1 MTKNPTIWNKNAIDS
16 LHFSWDYILGYNK
29 TWNFA
34 IGERESGKSVNSWMK
49 IFNAFYYRKQPSLV
63 IRRQMADITSVY
75 LGDTEKILNKFLLPE
90 NQIRLYFLKGDIDH
104 GVGDVR
110 IGSASEF
117 LSSQAKIK
125 ALPVLFRVAALSTPM
140 SRLKSN
146 VLINTAYFFYDEFIA
161 NTVGGE
167 KYLIGDEYF
176 LIQEL
181 YTTYN
186 RESKK
191 KIRIIACGNP
201 YSIYNPI
208 FSALGVDSAC
218 LKPGAFISDD
228 DYAIDCFQVPNELKK
243 LILERNPMYQFDET
257 YKRYAFGG
265 EAINDANIRIHKT
278 EPKGFKLR
286 WVFKI
291 GNDYLSIHQG
301 SGIFEDEP
309 ATFWICNHKGDW
321 LSKISKNRRIIVFD
335 YVDLIKNAV
344 RFEKKDFVTFL
355 SLKQAMNNRKVIY
368 NSVDAEYMLTDILDA
383 SSSH

>member
-1 MTKNPTIWNKNAIDS
+1 MARTPIIWNNEVIDD
-16 LHFSWDYILGYNK
+16 LHFSWDYIFGYDK
-29 TWNFA
+29 TWNFV

-49 IFNAFYYRKQPSLV
+49 IYNAFYFRNQPSLV

-75 LGDTEKILNKFLLPE
+75 LGDTEKVLNKFLLPE
-90 NQIRLYFLKGDIDH
+90 NQIRLYFLKGDIEH

-110 IGSASEF
+110 VGSASEF

-146 VLINTAYFFYDEFIA
+146 VLTDTAYFFFDEFIA
-161 NTVGGE
+161 NTIGGE
-167 KYLIGDEYF
+167 KYLSGDEHF

-191 KIRIIACGNP
+191 RIKIIACGNP

-208 FSALGVDSAC
+208 FSALGVDSGR
-218 LKPGAFISDD
+218 LKPGAFISEK
-228 DYAIDCFQVPNELKK
+228 DYAIDCFQVPDELKK
-243 LILERNPMYQFDET
+243 LILAKNPMYQFDET

-301 SGIFEDEP
+301 SGSFDDEQASRRTQAP
-309 ATFWICNHKGDW
+309 HTKKPSSTHEETVRALQNQPFSQANIC
-321 LSKISKNRRIIVFD
+321 SKIRTQEPHTEAKRSNAKGPRSLII
-335 YVDLIKNAV
+335 KQPGP
-344 RFEKKDFVTFL
+344 FL
-355 SLKQAMNNRKVIY
+355 
-368 NSVDAEYMLTDILDA
+368 
-383 SSSH
+383 